1 MQTFSRKNSSSR
13 SILSASFYQKLYL
26 IRRVE
31 ERIRDLYGED
41 EMKTPMHMSRGGEA
55 IAAGVLEAAGSKSQV
70 FGTYRSHALYLAK
83 TQETDKFFAEM
94 YGKATGTA
102 KGKGGSMHIVSPEAG
117 LMMTSAVVG
126 TTIPVAVGA
135 ALANAYKKNGKLVVS
150 FFGDGAVNEGVFWE
164 SLNFACVK
172 KLPVL
177 FVCEDND
184 FAIHSRVQHRAGHKP
199 ITEVVS
205 TFYCHTGE
213 SATTDVHEIYEKTKD
228 IIGKMRVSGMPGF
241 LHFKYYRYLEHV
253 GVNEDFEA
261 GYRSREEMLPWLARD
276 PLKVQRERLL
286 KIGLEEG
293 EIAAVERRINEQI
306 ERSIAKAK
314 KAPFPAKS
322 EYKTDVYAE

>member
-1 MQTFSRKNSSSR
+1 MQVFPQKNRSRGNA
-13 SILSASFYQKLYL
+13 LSVSFYQKLYL

-55 IAAGVLEAAGSKSQV
+55 IAAGVLEAVGSKSQV

-94 YGKATGTA
+94 YGKATGVA
-102 KGKGGSMHIVSPEAG
+102 KGKGGSMHIAFPEAG
-117 LMMTSAVVG
+117 FMMTSAVVG

-150 FFGDGAVNEGVFWE
+150 FFGDGALNEGVFWE

-199 ITEVVS
+199 IAEVVS

-228 IIGKMRVSGMPGF
+228 MIEKMRVSGMPGF

-261 GYRSREEMLPWLARD
+261 GYRSRKEMLPWLERD
-276 PLKVQRERLL
+276 PVTLQRKRLL
-286 KIGLEEG
+286 KIGLKEK
-293 EIAAVERRINEQI
+293 EIADA
-306 ERSIAKAK
+306 ERSINQQIEKSIEKAK

>member
-1 MQTFSRKNSSSR
+1 MQT
-13 SILSASFYQKLYL
+13 LSAAFYKKLYL
-26 IRRVE
+26 VRRVE

-55 IAAGVLEAAGSKSQV
+55 IAVGVLEAAGKNSQA

-83 TQETDKFFAEM
+83 AQETDEFFAEM

-102 KGKGGSMHIVSPEAG
+102 KGKSGSMHLVMPEAG
-117 LMMTSAVVG
+117 LMMTSAVVA

-135 ALANAYKKNGKLVVS
+135 ALANAYLKNGKLVVS
-150 FFGDGAVNEGVFWE
+150 FFGDGAINEGVFWE
-164 SLNFACVK
+164 SLNFACLK

-184 FAIHSRVQHRAGHKP
+184 LAIHSRVQHRVGHKP
-199 ITEVVS
+199 IGEVVS

-213 SATTDVHEIYEKTKD
+213 SATTDVHEIYEQTK
-228 IIGKMRVSGMPGF
+228 IIIEKMRASGMPGF

-261 GYRSREEMLPWLARD
+261 GYRSRKEMLPWLERD
-276 PLKVQRERLL
+276 PVKLQRERLL
-286 KIGLEEG
+286 KIGLEAKEV
-293 EIAAVERRINEQI
+293 AAMEKRINEQI

-322 EYKTDVYAE
+322 EYKTDVYA